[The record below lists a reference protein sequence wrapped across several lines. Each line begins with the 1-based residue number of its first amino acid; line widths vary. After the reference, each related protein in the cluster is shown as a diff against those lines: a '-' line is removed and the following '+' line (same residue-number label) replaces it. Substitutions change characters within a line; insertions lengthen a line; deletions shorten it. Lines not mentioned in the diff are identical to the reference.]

1 MSDILPYLGIFI
13 CICFSA
19 FFSGSEIAFA
29 SVNPLRLKTLEEEE
43 GNKAAGLAHWITQVY
58 DKALCTI
65 LIGNNL
71 VNIASSSLAT
81 IIAMHLVGDAGAVYA
96 TGIMTVLILIFGE
109 IMPKILAKDHCD
121 SFVLVIAAPLKLLM
135 TITKPLVIAITWA
148 IDKISLLWG
157 GDPEPE
163 PITPD
168 ELMTIIETVED
179 EGLIDEDRSELLQS
193 AVSFG
198 ETTIEDI
205 LTPRV
210 DLTTIDLSDSREAIL
225 KAMDES
231 PFSRLPVYDED
242 VDSIM
247 GVLYLN
253 HAYRV
258 LMDDP
263 NTPIRDLVMPAFFL
277 HRSTRLPVAMKA
289 LRDRRLQMAV
299 VLDDFGGT
307 CGVVS
312 LEDILEEIV
321 GDIWDESDPIENEF
335 QQLNDT
341 QFRIS
346 GSMAFDDLLW
356 ELDLDQFEDQVDAAT
371 VGGWIVEHLERFPE
385 VGDQFQ
391 WENLIVTVEALDD
404 LRVSQILVEVLP
416 AKTEE
421 EEEE

>member
-1 MSDILPYLGIFI
+1 MAEFLPYLGIII

-29 SVNPLRLKTLEEEE
+29 SVNQLRLKTACEC
-43 GNKAAGLAHWITQVY
+43 GSKPAGLAQGIYAAY

-71 VNIASSSLAT
+71 VNIASSSIAT
-81 IIAMHLVGDAGAVYA
+81 VIALNLVGDAGAVYA

-121 SFVLVIAAPLKLLM
+121 SFVLKAAPPLRLLM
-135 TITKPLVIAITWA
+135 IVTRPLVTAITWT

-179 EGLIDEDRSELLQS
+179 EGVIDEDRSELLQS

-210 DLTTIDLSDSREAIL
+210 DLYSIDLSGSREDIL

-231 PFSRLPVYDED
+231 RFSRLPVYDED
-242 VDSIM
+242 VDSII
-247 GVLYLN
+247 GILYLN

-258 LMDDP
+258 LVDKPD
-263 NTPIRDLVMPAFFL
+263 TPIRELVTPAFFL

-289 LRDRRLQMAV
+289 LRDRHLQMAV

-307 CGVVS
+307 CGVVT

-335 QQLNDT
+335 QQLDDT
-341 QFRIS
+341 HFRIS

-356 ELDLDQFEDQVDAAT
+356 ELDLDQFEDEVDSAT
-371 VGGWIVEHLERFPE
+371 VGGWVTEHLERFPE
-385 VGDQFQ
+385 VGDTFVWQ
-391 WENLIVTVEALDD
+391 NLSVTVEALSD
-404 LRVSQILVEVLP
+404 LRVAQVLIHVLP
-416 AKTEE
+416 LETDEDEE
-421 EEEE
+421 A

>member
-1 MSDILPYLGIFI
+1 MSEILPYIGIII

-29 SVNPLRLKTLEEEE
+29 SANTLRLKTACEC
-43 GNKAAGLAHWITQVY
+43 GNKPAGLARYICEVY

-71 VNIASSSLAT
+71 VNIASSSIAT
-81 IIAMHLVGDAGAVYA
+81 VIALNLVGDAGAVYA

-121 SFVLVIAAPLKLLM
+121 SFVLKAAPPLRFLM
-135 TITKPLVIAITWA
+135 MITKPLVIAITWT

-179 EGLIDEDRSELLQS
+179 EGVIDEDRSELLQS

-210 DLTTIDLSDSREAIL
+210 DLQSIDLSDSRTEVL

-231 PFSRLPVYDED
+231 RFSRMPVYDED
-242 VDSIM
+242 VDSII
-247 GVLYLN
+247 GILYLN

-258 LMDDP
+258 LSREP
-263 NTPIRDLVMPAFFL
+263 NTPIRELVTPAFFL

-289 LRDRRLQMAV
+289 LRDRHLQMAV

-307 CGVVS
+307 CGVVT

-335 QQLNDT
+335 QQLDDT
-341 QFRIS
+341 HFRIS
-346 GSMAFDDLLW
+346 GGMAFDDLLW
-356 ELDLDQFEDQVDAAT
+356 ELDLDQFENEVDAAT
-371 VGGWIVEHLERFPE
+371 VGGWVTEHLERFPQ
-385 VGDQFQ
+385 VGDKFTWQ
-391 WENLIVTVEALDD
+391 NLAVTVESLDD
-404 LRVSQILVEVLP
+404 LRVTQVFVEVLP
-416 AKTEE
+416 LEDADEGDE
-421 EEEE
+421 

>member
-1 MSDILPYLGIFI
+1 MAEFLPYIGIVI

-29 SVNPLRLKTLEEEE
+29 SVNQLRLKSAC
-43 GNKAAGLAHWITQVY
+43 GCGSKPAGLAQCICQAY

-71 VNIASSSLAT
+71 VNIASSSIAT
-81 IIAMHLVGDAGAVYA
+81 VIALNLVGDAGAVYA

-109 IMPKILAKDHCD
+109 IIPKILAKDHCD
-121 SFVLVIAAPLKLLM
+121 SFVLKAAPPLRFLM
-135 TITKPLVIAITWA
+135 IVTKPLVDAITWA

-168 ELMTIIETVED
+168 ELLTIIETVED
-179 EGLIDEDRSELLQS
+179 EGVIDEDRSELLQS

-210 DLTTIDLSDSREAIL
+210 DLQSIDLSDSRADIL

-231 PFSRLPVYDED
+231 AFSRMPVYDED
-242 VDSIM
+242 VDSII
-247 GVLYLN
+247 GILYLN

-258 LMDDP
+258 LVEKPD
-263 NTPIRDLVMPAFFL
+263 TPIRELVTPAFFL

-289 LRDRRLQMAV
+289 LRDRHLQMAV

-307 CGVVS
+307 CGVVT

-335 QQLNDT
+335 QQLDDT
-341 QFRIS
+341 HFRIS

-356 ELDLDQFEDQVDAAT
+356 ELDLDQFEDEVDAAT
-371 VGGWIVEHLERFPE
+371 VGGWVTEHLERFPD
-385 VGDQFQ
+385 VGDRFTWQ
-391 WENLIVTVEALDD
+391 NLNVTVEALDD
-404 LRVSQILVEVLP
+404 LRVTQVFVEVLP
-416 AKTEE
+416 LEE
-421 EEEE
+421 PDKDDE

>member
-1 MSDILPYLGIFI
+1 MSELMPYIGIVI

-29 SVNPLRLKTLEEEE
+29 SVNPLRLKTLAEDE
-43 GNKAAGLAHWITQVY
+43 GNKAAGLAHRITQVY
-58 DKALCTI
+58 EKALCTI

-81 IIAMHLVGDAGAVYA
+81 LIAMHLVGDAGAVYA

-121 SFVLVIAAPLKLLM
+121 GFVMVTAPPLKLLM

-179 EGLIDEDRSELLQS
+179 EGVIDEDRSELLQS

-242 VDSIM
+242 VDSII

-263 NTPIRDLVMPAFFL
+263 NTPIRELVMPAFFL

-335 QQLNDT
+335 QQLDDT
-341 QFRIS
+341 HFRIG

-371 VGGWIVEHLERFPE
+371 VGGWITEHLERFPE

-391 WENLIVTVEALDD
+391 WENLNVTIEALDD

-416 AKTEE
+416 VKTEE
-421 EEEE
+421 TDE

>member
-1 MSDILPYLGIFI
+1 MAEFLPYIGIII

-19 FFSGSEIAFA
+19 FFSGSEIAFSA
-29 SVNPLRLKTLEEEE
+29 VNPLRLKTACEC
-43 GNKAAGLAHWITQVY
+43 GNKSAGLANRICEVY
-58 DKALCTI
+58 DRALCTI

-81 IIAMHLVGDAGAVYA
+81 VIAMNLVGDAGVVYA
-96 TGIMTVLILIFGE
+96 TAVMTVLILIFGE

-121 SFVLVIAAPLKLLM
+121 TFVTKAAPPLHGLM
-135 TITKPLVIAITWA
+135 VITKPLVLAITWI

-179 EGLIDEDRSELLQS
+179 EGVIDEDRSELLQS

-210 DLTTIDLSDSREAIL
+210 DLLSIDLSDNRSDIL

-231 PFSRLPVYDED
+231 RFSRLPVYDED
-242 VDSIM
+242 VDSII
-247 GVLYLN
+247 GILYLN

-258 LMDDP
+258 LVEKP
-263 NTPIRDLVMPAFFL
+263 ETSIRELVTPAFFL

-289 LRDRRLQMAV
+289 LRDRHLQMAV

-307 CGVVS
+307 CGVVT

-335 QQLNDT
+335 QQLDDT
-341 QFRIS
+341 HFRIS
-346 GSMAFDDLLW
+346 GSMAFNDLLW
-356 ELDLDQFEDQVDAAT
+356 ELDLDQFEDEVDAAT
-371 VGGWIVEHLERFPE
+371 VGGWVTEHLERFPD
-385 VGDQFQ
+385 VGDKFTWQ
-391 WENLIVTVEALDD
+391 NLNVTVETLDD
-404 LRVSQILVEVLP
+404 LRVTQVFVEVLP
-416 AKTEE
+416 LEE
-421 EEEE
+421 PDEDDE